1 MEEKKISTDPQEN
14 EIDSNIFEK
23 PFRALAGST
32 NVADKPGEQKPEEE
46 KSLDE
51 EQDPAND

>member
-1 MEEKKISTDPQEN
+1 MEGKKMSTDPQEN

-32 NVADKPGEQKPEEE
+32 NVNDKTEAEKAEQPR
-46 KSLDE
+46 SLDE